1 MTLRALPRGRS
12 TLSPAHLFRF
22 KGDAP
27 SRQAPTDPH
36 HRRSTGA
43 QPGLHS
49 TITHLF
55 GVPSTIIFRPEFR
68 RGEATRTPRIGEAM
82 KIEEVAPS
90 IRLTLEQLT
99 VKHKGS

>member
-1 MTLRALPRGRS
+1 MTLLPAR
-12 TLSPAHLFRF
+12 
-22 KGDAP
+22 
-27 SRQAPTDPH
+27 RQPTPT
-36 HRRSTGA
+36 TGA

-82 KIEEVAPS
+82 RIEKVASRIVVAAPS
-90 IRLTLEQLT
+90 LVFVAKLYTER
-99 VKHKGS
+99 

>member
-1 MTLRALPRGRS
+1 MTPRALPRGRS
-12 TLSPAHLFRF
+12 TLSPAHLFRI
-22 KGDAP
+22 KDDAP

-49 TITHLF
+49 TITHLS

-68 RGEATRTPRIGEAM
+68 HGEATRTPSL
-82 KIEEVAPS
+82 K
-90 IRLTLEQLT
+90 RLPRALLWRLHLQLLLLNYT
-99 VKHKGS
+99 QRDNCD